1 MPPQSYQPTTP
12 VTPPTPSPAKRR
24 SWFGLVGLLLV
35 VLVGLFVYS
44 QKQAIYDYI
53 RLYNYEPSSEVT
65 ALASTT
71 SMTKKSE
78 HIFYVNRP
86 QVQGKDD
93 FNASCPIGSEETNV
107 LGCYLPQGRGIFIY
121 NVTDPQLKGVKEVTA
136 AHEMLHGAY
145 DRLSAKERQRID
157 GLLQDYYANSLK
169 DERLLGIIESYK
181 KTEPND
187 IPNEMHSI
195 FGTEIAVL
203 PPALEDYYKQY
214 FNDRQVVVRLAANYQ
229 AAFTSRKAQI
239 ATYDAQLATLKDT
252 INAAETSLEG
262 QAAALATKRTELNA
276 FLASNDTATYN
287 AQVAAFNAQVQAY
300 NNLLAKTKQ
309 QINQYNSIVE
319 ARNAIALET
328 QNLAQELNSRVPD
341 QAAQ

>member
-1 MPPQSYQPTTP
+1 MPPQS
-12 VTPPTPSPAKRR
+12 SRLNRSAPAKQR
-24 SWFGLVGLLLV
+24 SWFGLVAVLV
-35 VLVGLFVYS
+35 VVFVCLGVYS
-44 QKQAIYDYI
+44 QKQAIYDYV
-53 RLYNYEPSSEVT
+53 RLYNYQPSADVT
-65 ALASTT
+65 ALVTAT
-71 SMTKKSE
+71 SMTNKSE

-86 QVQGKDD
+86 QLQGKDA
-93 FNASCPIGSEETNV
+93 FNASCPSGTEETNV
-107 LGCYLPQGRGIFIY
+107 LGCYLPPGRGIFIY
-121 NVTDPQLKGVKEVTA
+121 NVTDPQLAGVKEVTA

-145 DRLSAKERQRID
+145 DRLSSKERQRID
-157 GLLQDYYANSLK
+157 ALLQDYYTNTLK
-169 DERLLGIIESYK
+169 DERLLDIIESYK

-214 FNDRQVVVRLAANYQ
+214 FNDRQVVVKLAANYQ

-252 INAAETSLEG
+252 INDAESSLEG
-262 QAAALATKRTELNA
+262 QASALSVKRAELNSL
-276 FLASNDTATYN
+276 LASNDAAAYN
-287 AQVAAFNAQVQAY
+287 AQVSSFNAQVQAY
-300 NNLLAKTKQ
+300 NNKLAKTKQ
-309 QINQYNSIVE
+309 QINKYNDIVE

-341 QAAQ
+341 QTAQ